1 MILLVLVDGEG
12 GSKLIKVLSFRIAGE
27 LFGIEINDVKEINR
41 NVEYT
46 AVPRAQDNIV
56 GLFNMR
62 GQIVTIFN
70 LAGIIGYSESVPDD
84 RVTCIILKSEPENP
98 NHRGFIIE
106 RTGDVIDVA
115 EDMCEPPPANIDSI
129 GKKYIKDVVRL
140 ESDLM
145 RIINTDLVF
154 GELISD

>member
-1 MILLVLVDGEG
+1 M
-12 GSKLIKVLSFRIAGE
+12 IKVLSFRLSDE

-46 AVPRAQDNIV
+46 AVPRAQSNIV

-70 LAGIIGYSESVPDD
+70 LAGIIGYNEDVAND
-84 RVTCIILKSEPENP
+84 RVTCIILKSEQGNS

-129 GKKYIKDVVRL
+129 GKKYIKDVVQL
-140 ESDLM
+140 ENDLM

-154 GELISD
+154 GELILD